1 MIKTD
6 PSLPDAT
13 ADAPRQALAA
23 VHVLNLHFL
32 VTLRDAIRT
41 EAARASYE
49 YGIDVATAELLRH
62 ASDEDLRALS
72 YGVDR
77 ALFTLRL
84 RGVELVDV
92 MQRPAPLRGVLITVR
107 PGHPA
112 PASGTDRR
120 TLR

>member
-6 PSLPDAT
+6 PSLPETPAG
-13 ADAPRQALAA
+13 APRQALAA

-32 VTLRDAIRT
+32 VTLRDAIRA

-49 YGIDVATAELLRH
+49 YGIDVATVELLRH
-62 ASDEDLRALS
+62 ASDDDLRALS

-84 RGVELVDV
+84 RGMELVDV
-92 MQRPAPLRGVLITVR
+92 MQRPAPLRGVLVTVR
-107 PGHPA
+107 PGHPV
-112 PASGTDRR
+112 PASGAR
-120 TLR
+120 